1 MKHKKKEQEKP
12 TKPKVKKVKP
22 KVKVVLPAKPEL
34 EELELPELFSLKLKH
49 GGDIYESTGATI
61 FDALSAIPL
70 NWVNVVIEGTFIV
83 SKDGKSYEHFLFAK
97 QLKRIL
103 SNELTREMF
112 AQNLLLLFN
121 AEAK

>member
-12 TKPKVKKVKP
+12 TKLKVKKALLATP
-22 KVKVVLPAKPEL
+22 KLIEPL
-34 EELELPELFSLKLKH
+34 ELFSLKLKH

-70 NWVNVVIEGTFIV
+70 NWVNVVIEGTLIV

-103 SNELTREMF
+103 SNELTREFF